1 MILDEAIKQTTFKSM
16 QVRASVNL
24 YYTQA
29 QLHHYTTVVLKPFD
43 ISVQQFNVLRILKGQ
58 QGKPIAL
65 RDITKRMVDQMSNTS
80 RLIEKMRIKGLVDRV
95 SCPSDRRKVE
105 LTITKKGVS
114 LVEEASE
121 VVNAKTIER
130 FRVLTEDEVS
140 TLNKLLDKL
149 NQL

>member
-1 MILDEAIKQTTFKSM
+1 M

-29 QLHHYTTVVLKPFD
+29 RLHHFTSVVLKPFD

-58 QGKPIAL
+58 RGKPIGL
-65 RDITKRMVDQMSNTS
+65 GDITERMVDQMSNTS
-80 RLIEKMRIKGLVDRV
+80 RLIEKMRVKGLVDRV
-95 SCPSDRRKVE
+95 SCPEDRRKVE
-105 LTITKKGVS
+105 LTITAKGLSV
-114 LVEEASE
+114 VNDASE
-121 VVNAKTIER
+121 VVNEKTIHR
-130 FRVLTEDEVS
+130 LGVLTDEEVC

>member
-1 MILDEAIKQTTFKSM
+1 M

-65 RDITKRMVDQMSNTS
+65 GDITERMVDQMSNTS
-80 RLIEKMRIKGLVDRV
+80 RLIEKMRLKGLVDRV

-121 VVNAKTIER
+121 VVNAKTLER
-130 FRVLTEDEVS
+130 FGVLTEDEVS